1 MHGFTCGVHDL
12 LLVPSYDKER
22 KKLLELCL
30 NCGEDVHQQFIGHEK
45 DHLGMSWF
53 FNASYLYLLQRS
65 LFTL

>member
-45 DHLGMSWF
+45 DHLGMS
-53 FNASYLYLLQRS
+53 
-65 LFTL
+65 